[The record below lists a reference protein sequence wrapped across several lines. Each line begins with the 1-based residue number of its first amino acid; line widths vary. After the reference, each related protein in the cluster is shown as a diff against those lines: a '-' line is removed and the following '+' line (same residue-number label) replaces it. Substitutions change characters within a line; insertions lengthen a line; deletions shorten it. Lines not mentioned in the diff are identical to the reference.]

1 MEGGWYQTPAATK
14 NKNKK
19 KKKKKKQLDY
29 FNRYSYFKEIEKYN
43 QERNI
48 LI

>member
-1 MEGGWYQTPAATK
+1 MEGGWYQTPAAT
-14 NKNKK
+14 